1 VIAQHTDRITLA
13 SILPR
18 LPAEAHA
25 FFNGLGPRWH
35 RSAEHVLNI
44 VGADSFVTHW
54 EHQRAEIKRL
64 SWDFGVDLR
73 SD

>member
-1 VIAQHTDRITLA
+1 M
-13 SILPR
+13 
-18 LPAEAHA
+18 PAEAHA